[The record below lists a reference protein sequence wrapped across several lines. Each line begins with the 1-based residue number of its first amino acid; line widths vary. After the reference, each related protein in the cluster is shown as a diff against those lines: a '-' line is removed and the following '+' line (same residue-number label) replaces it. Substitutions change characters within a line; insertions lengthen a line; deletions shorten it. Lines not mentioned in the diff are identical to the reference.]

1 MRFILF
7 FSLIIA
13 FGKSDRKYI
22 GPDHLIAI
30 KQKQMNTTEVLQ
42 KKIRNFREIDFMKF
56 FVKLISRKF
65 LTRFIEALGNETR
78 MGRKWRMD
86 KNA

>member
-22 GPDHLIAI
+22 GPGHLIAN
-30 KQKQMNTTEVLQ
+30 KQKQMNIMNIEN
-42 KKIRNFREIDFMKF
+42 II
-56 FVKLISRKF
+56 FVKLI
-65 LTRFIEALGNETR
+65 TRFTEALGNETR
-78 MGRKWRMD
+78 MGRKWRLD